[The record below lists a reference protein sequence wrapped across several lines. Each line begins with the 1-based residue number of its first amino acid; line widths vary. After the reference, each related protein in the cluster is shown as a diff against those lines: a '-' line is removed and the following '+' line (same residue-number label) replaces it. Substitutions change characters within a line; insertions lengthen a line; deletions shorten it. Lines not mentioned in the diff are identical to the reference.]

1 MKQRNIFFHFI
12 HFEWNT
18 FKLVKKKLLQRH
30 NELKVLDREE
40 PKTWKGHCS
49 LKQKTHIKEYQFFI
63 HLLSFS
69 SLLLPRGFWGVCVW
83 CLLFFFFF
91 NVPKQDIHF
100 IWKQPGHSS
109 KKKEAWQK
117 KETHF
122 THFCSRE
129 AEEEWFWPFLEPW
142 QFLKLRM

>member
-91 NVPKQDIHF
+91 LMFQNRIFILFGSSLDIPL
-100 IWKQPGHSS
+100 KR
-109 KKKEAWQK
+109 KKRGRKRKHTSHISVLGRQK
-117 KETHF
+117 K
-122 THFCSRE
+122 SDSDL
-129 AEEEWFWPFLEPW
+129 FLN
-142 QFLKLRM
+142 RDNS